1 MILVDFKQILQ
12 KARRIVNNNAG
23 VAIITA
29 VMALAFMTYLA
40 TEVTYDATVEY
51 IVNSQELKRLKA
63 YYAARSGV
71 ELSLLRIKAY
81 QQVVQK
87 LGKNASNFPMVNM
100 IWNYPLQI
108 PLPIAENAGMMTKD
122 EFKEANAKSFF
133 DANIDMQISEE
144 GSKIDL
150 TDLNSP
156 SKVLRDSTRK
166 LLMNVFTQQLET
178 DKRFDE
184 KYRSF
189 RFDELINQIADF
201 MSDKR
206 ASLNGG
212 DKTAIYTG
220 EYEGYPP
227 NRAFRTVSEMRII
240 PMMDETLFN
249 LLQPR
254 VTIFGLKG
262 INPNVASKEVLMSLD
277 PEIKAEIA
285 DKIIARRE
293 DQNQGGPFK
302 SADEFWSAVNQF
314 GARVSD
320 ETKQIPIVLD
330 SLISFRIKSTG
341 VYSNVRTQIEVVVSD
356 IDKEASRVAD
366 YVKKENPN
374 QNQGNQQT
382 NTGLPNQPPNTP
394 TPNTNPATT
403 PTPIPQGPPRI
414 LFWSEY

>member
-1 MILVDFKQILQ
+1 
-12 KARRIVNNNAG
+12 
-23 VAIITA
+23 
-29 VMALAFMTYLA
+29 
-40 TEVTYDATVEY
+40 
-51 IVNSQELKRLKA
+51 
-63 YYAARSGV
+63 
-71 ELSLLRIKAY
+71 
-81 QQVVQK
+81 
-87 LGKNASNFPMVNM
+87 
-100 IWNYPLQI
+100 
-108 PLPIAENAGMMTKD
+108 
-122 EFKEANAKSFF
+122 
-133 DANIDMQISEE
+133 
-144 GSKIDL
+144 
-150 TDLNSP
+150 
-156 SKVLRDSTRK
+156 
-166 LLMNVFTQQLET
+166 
-178 DKRFDE
+178 
-184 KYRSF
+184 
-189 RFDELINQIADF
+189 LINQIADF